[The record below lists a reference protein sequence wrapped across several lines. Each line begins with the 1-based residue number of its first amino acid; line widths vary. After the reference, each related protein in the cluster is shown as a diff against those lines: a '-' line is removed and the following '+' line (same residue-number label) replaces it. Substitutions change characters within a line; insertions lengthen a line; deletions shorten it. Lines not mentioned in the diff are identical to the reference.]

1 MEKEIYKKLLNIQ
14 QKLKAP
20 KGQFNDFGKYNY
32 RSCEDILEEIKPH
45 LARENTTLFF
55 VDKVENV
62 GNRNYIRTDL
72 HFIDINSG
80 EELVN
85 SAYAREEEVKKGM
98 DGSQITGASSSYARK
113 YALNGLFA
121 IDDTKDSDVTNKGYE
136 PEKIK
141 PSIKKQELDVDG
153 KIIKSIKEEKA
164 EYKQNTLKNA
174 GDFIFPFGKVKGKSI
189 KQVYEEEDGKGYLD
203 WCLDA
208 DFVKQDIKDLIAEFL
223 NDVNTGDDPELEEVE
238 INDDELP
245 F

>member
-1 MEKEIYKKLLNIQ
+1 MENKEVYKKLLNIQ

-20 KGQFNDFGKYNY
+20 KGQFNDFGKYHY

-45 LARENTTLFF
+45 LARENAILYF

-121 IDDTKDSDVTNKGYE
+121 IDDTKDSDVTNKGDE
-136 PEKIK
+136 PKNK
-141 PSIKKQELDVDG
+141 VV
-153 KIIKSIKEEKA
+153 KEEFPK
-164 EYKQNTLKNA
+164 TL
-174 GDFIFPFGKVKGKSI
+174 I
-189 KQVYEEEDGKGYLD
+189 EEEIVSSNQFGAYKFKSGKYEGKTIAEVYMTDKGYL
-203 WCLDA
+203 
-208 DFVKQDIKDLIAEFL
+208 EFL
-223 NDVNTGDDPELEEVE
+223 INSGNKGIVVEYIKEYMKNDLPE
-238 INDDELP
+238 
-245 F
+245 